1 MRGLVNL
8 VRNVK
13 PEKIL
18 GDNLHIAPL
27 VQSELEDAL
36 KIVTDTYTKK
46 NSISRALNIPYDKF
60 CEFVRIGFQRS
71 IDEKLAFVCKD
82 YESKIIGAAMFWDQ
96 FNKMKN
102 PISYETFE
110 KGSKMSQQSDILGN
124 FLAKKKLSP
133 SKPYDTIYCSY
144 LVSDPSYSTYEI
156 SKQLMGHFVEGT
168 PVGMKASLVYRESV
182 SPKSDKL
189 LRKLGWKVIDQM
201 SLKKYLGKYQG
212 GEAVKLAEEMEVDC
226 PDNISLLGY
235 QRKV

>member
-1 MRGLVNL
+1 LESNANKLAKLVIW
-8 VRNVK
+8 NVQCAGYTVF
-13 PEKIL
+13 L
-18 GDNLHIAPL
+18 GVGVSDDFEG
-27 VQSELEDAL
+27 VFEFAL
-36 KIVTDTYTKK
+36 
-46 NSISRALNIPYDKF
+46 
-60 CEFVRIGFQRS
+60 
-71 IDEKLAFVCKD
+71 DEGGDVKLAFVCKD